1 MKSVIKFNLLLL
13 GILVSASAA
22 ANNLSADFLKNE
34 IAIAHSEYLQGS
46 PESGRYALKALARI
60 LESDNASALNAEVGS
75 NNLSFTY
82 LRLGLLYEKSGNYV
96 EAEASF
102 AKALSLYVG
111 EQADLSQL
119 KLAVLALDKAVLQ
132 KRG

>member
-1 MKSVIKFNLLLL
+1 MKNVIKFNLFLL

-34 IAIAHSEYLQGS
+34 IAIAYSEYLQGS

-60 LESDNASALNAEVGS
+60 LESDNASALNTEVGS

-119 KLAVLALDKAVLQ
+119 KLAVLALDNAVLQ